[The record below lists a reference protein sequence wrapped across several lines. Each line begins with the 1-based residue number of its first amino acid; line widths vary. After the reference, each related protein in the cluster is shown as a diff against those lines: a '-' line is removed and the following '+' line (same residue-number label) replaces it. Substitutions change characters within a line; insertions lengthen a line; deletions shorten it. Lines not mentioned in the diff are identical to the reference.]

1 MTTQAMFLILAAGA
15 AILTV
20 VAAVRDKQ
28 RTSRRNLDK
37 PGWIPWD
44 LLQILGGI
52 VTIVAIV
59 LALKAG

>member
-1 MTTQAMFLILAAGA
+1 MTTQAMFLVLAAA
-15 AILTV
+15 AALFAV
-20 VAAVRDKQ
+20 LAAVRDKQ
-28 RTSRRNLDK
+28 RAKRRNLDK

-52 VTIVAIV
+52 VAVVALV